1 MQNSSVKGSNNG
13 LLEKVFKLSENNT
26 NVKTEVLAGI
36 TTFMTIAYILVVNP
50 TILGEAGMD
59 KGAVFTA
66 TAIASAIGC
75 IIMGFLANYPII
87 LAPSMGINAFF
98 TYTVVLGMGYTWQF
112 ALCAMFI
119 EGIIFILLTVTN
131 VREKIIEC
139 MPDVLK
145 HAITAGIGLFITFI
159 GLVNAGIVQQGG
171 AIISLGNVKSPVVLL
186 SIIGLMIAATLLIKN
201 VNGAFLISIII
212 TSVIGMVFSIVPM
225 PTGVIDLPPSIQPVF
240 MKALDV
246 GKSQIFSLDMLV
258 IVLTLLFVNMFDSI
272 GFLLGIADKAN
283 LLDENGNMP
292 NVKKALLAES
302 VSTTISSVLGTS
314 TLATTVES
322 GSGIAVG
329 GRTGLTA
336 VITGILFL
344 ISLFFAPLFV
354 SIPPQATAPIL
365 ILVGFLMASSI
376 LRINF
381 NDFTDAIP
389 AFITFVMM
397 PLSYS
402 VADGIMF
409 GIISYTF
416 LKLASG
422 KKDQAKLSLIILS
435 LVFILKFGLYKIE
448 KICKY
453 KYLSY
458 LFYLFL

>member
-1 MQNSSVKGSNNG
+1 MQNT
-13 LLEKVFKLSENNT
+13 LEKFFKLSKNNT
-26 NVKTEVLAGI
+26 NVKTEVLAGV

-50 TILGEAGMD
+50 NILGQAGMD

-66 TAIASAIGC
+66 TAIASGIGC
-75 IIMGFLANYPII
+75 FIMGLLANYPII

-119 EGIIFILLTVTN
+119 EGIIFVLLTVTN

-159 GLVNAGIVQQGG
+159 GLVNAGIIQQGG
-171 AIISLGNVKSPVVLL
+171 AIISLGNIKSPVVLL
-186 SIIGLMIAATLLIKN
+186 ALIGLMIAATLLIKN

-212 TSVIGMVFSIVPM
+212 TSAIGMLFAIAPM
-225 PTGVIDLPPSIQPVF
+225 PTGVIDVPPSIQPVF
-240 MKALDV
+240 MKVFDV
-246 GKSQIFSLDMLV
+246 SRSQIFSLDMLV

-272 GFLLGIADKAN
+272 GFLLGIAQRAN

-336 VITGILFL
+336 CITGILFF

-354 SIPPQATAPIL
+354 SIPAQATAPIL

-376 LRINF
+376 LKINF
-381 NDFTDAIP
+381 EDFTDAIP

-409 GIISYTF
+409 GIIAYTF
-416 LKLASG
+416 LKLVSG
-422 KKDQAKLSLIILS
+422 KKEETKISMIILS
-435 LVFILKFGLYKIE
+435 VIFILKFA
-448 KICKY
+448 
-453 KYLSY
+453 
-458 LFYLFL
+458 FL

>member
-1 MQNSSVKGSNNG
+1 MQNSSVKGSNKG

-201 VNGAFLISIII
+201 VNGAFLISIVI

-240 MKALDV
+240 MKAFDV

-435 LVFILKFGLYKIE
+435 IVFILKFGL
-448 KICKY
+448 
-453 KYLSY
+453 L
-458 LFYLFL
+458 

>member
-1 MQNSSVKGSNNG
+1 MQNKTKINSSF
-13 LLEKVFKLSENNT
+13 LEKVFKLNENNT
-26 NVKTEVLAGI
+26 SVRTEILAGV

-50 TILGEAGMD
+50 NILGQAGMD

-66 TAIASAIGC
+66 TAIASGIGC
-75 IIMGFLANYPII
+75 FIMGILANYPII

-119 EGIIFILLTVTN
+119 EGIIFVLLTVTN
-131 VREKIIEC
+131 IREKIIEC

-145 HAITAGIGLFITFI
+145 YAITAGIGLFITFI
-159 GLVNAGIVQQGG
+159 GLVNAGIVTQGG
-171 AIISLGNVKSPVVLL
+171 AIISLGNIKSPVVLL
-186 SIIGLMIAATLLIKN
+186 AIIGLMIAATLLIKN
-201 VNGAFLISIII
+201 VNGAFLISIVI
-212 TSVIGMVFSIVPM
+212 TSAIGMIFTIVPM

-240 MKALDV
+240 IKIFDV
-246 GKSQIFSLDMLV
+246 SRSQIFSLDMV
-258 IVLTLLFVNMFDSI
+258 IIVLTLLFVNMFDSI
-272 GFLLGIADKAN
+272 GFLLGIAQKAD

-302 VSTTISSVLGTS
+302 VSTTISSILGTS

-336 VITGILFL
+336 CVTGILFF

-354 SIPPQATAPIL
+354 SIPAQATAPIL

-381 NDFTDAIP
+381 DDFTDAIP
-389 AFITFVMM
+389 AFIIFVMM
-397 PLSYS
+397 PLAYS

-416 LKLASG
+416 LKLVSG
-422 KKDQAKLSLIILS
+422 KKEDVKLSLIILS
-435 LVFILKFGLYKIE
+435 VIFILKFA
-448 KICKY
+448 
-453 KYLSY
+453 
-458 LFYLFL
+458 FL

>member
-1 MQNSSVKGSNNG
+1 MQNTNSSKVNST
-13 LLEKVFKLSENNT
+13 LEKIFKLSANNT
-26 NVKTEVLAGI
+26 NVKTEVLAGV

-50 TILGEAGMD
+50 NILGQAGMD

-66 TAIASAIGC
+66 TAIASGIGC
-75 IIMGFLANYPII
+75 FIMGLLANYPII

-119 EGIIFILLTVTN
+119 EGIIFVLLTVTN

-171 AIISLGNVKSPVVLL
+171 AIISLGNIKSPVVLL
-186 SIIGLMIAATLLIKN
+186 AIIGLMIAATLLIKN

-212 TSVIGMVFSIVPM
+212 TSAIGMLFAIVPM
-225 PTGVIDLPPSIQPVF
+225 PTGVIDVPPSIQPVF
-240 MKALDV
+240 MKVFDV
-246 GKSQIFSLDMLV
+246 SRSQIFSLDMLV

-272 GFLLGIADKAN
+272 GFLLGIAQRAN

-292 NVKKALLAES
+292 NVKKALLSES

-336 VITGILFL
+336 CITGILFF

-354 SIPPQATAPIL
+354 SIPAQATAPIL

-376 LRINF
+376 LKINF
-381 NDFTDAIP
+381 EDFTDAIP

-409 GIISYTF
+409 GIIAYTF
-416 LKLASG
+416 LKLVSG
-422 KKDQAKLSLIILS
+422 KKEETKISMIILS
-435 LVFILKFGLYKIE
+435 VIFILKFA
-448 KICKY
+448 
-453 KYLSY
+453 
-458 LFYLFL
+458 FL

>member
-1 MQNSSVKGSNNG
+1 MQNTSSSKVNST
-13 LLEKVFKLSENNT
+13 LEKIFKLSVNNT
-26 NVKTEVLAGI
+26 SVKTEVLAGV

-50 TILGEAGMD
+50 NILGQTGMD

-66 TAIASAIGC
+66 TAIASGIGC
-75 IIMGFLANYPII
+75 FIMGLLANYPII

-119 EGIIFILLTVTN
+119 EGIIFVLLTVTN

-159 GLVNAGIVQQGG
+159 GIVNAGIVQQGG
-171 AIISLGNVKSPVVLL
+171 AIISLGNIKSPVVLL
-186 SIIGLMIAATLLIKN
+186 AIIGLMIAATLLVKN
-201 VNGAFLISIII
+201 INGAFLISIII
-212 TSVIGMVFSIVPM
+212 TSAIGMLFAIVPM
-225 PTGVIDLPPSIQPVF
+225 PTGVIDVPPSIQPVF
-240 MKALDV
+240 MKVFDV
-246 GKSQIFSLDMLV
+246 SRSQIFSLDMLV

-272 GFLLGIADKAN
+272 GFLLGIAQRAN

-336 VITGILFL
+336 CITGILFF

-354 SIPPQATAPIL
+354 SIPAQATAPIL

-376 LRINF
+376 LKINF
-381 NDFTDAIP
+381 EDFTDAIP

-409 GIISYTF
+409 GIIAYTF
-416 LKLASG
+416 LKLVSG
-422 KKDQAKLSLIILS
+422 KKEETKISMIILS
-435 LVFILKFGLYKIE
+435 VIFILKFA
-448 KICKY
+448 
-453 KYLSY
+453 
-458 LFYLFL
+458 FL

>member
-1 MQNSSVKGSNNG
+1 MQNATKANSSV
-13 LLEKVFKLSENNT
+13 LEKMFKLSENNT
-26 NVKTEVLAGI
+26 NIKTEVLAGV

-50 TILGEAGMD
+50 TILGQAGMD

-75 IIMGFLANYPII
+75 IIMGLLANYPII

-119 EGIIFILLTVTN
+119 EGIIFVLLTVTN

-171 AIISLGNVKSPVVLL
+171 AIISLGNIQSPVVLL

-212 TSVIGMVFSIVPM
+212 TSAIGMVFSIVPM
-225 PTGVIDLPPSIQPVF
+225 PTGVIDVPPSIQPVF
-240 MKALDV
+240 MKVFEV

-272 GFLLGIADKAN
+272 GFLLGIAHKAN

-302 VSTTISSVLGTS
+302 VSTTISSLLGTS

-336 VITGILFL
+336 CITGILFF

-354 SIPPQATAPIL
+354 SIPAQATAPIL

-376 LRINF
+376 LKINF
-381 NDFTDAIP
+381 DDFTDAIP
-389 AFITFVMM
+389 AFITFIMM

-409 GIISYTF
+409 GIIAYTF
-416 LKLASG
+416 LKLVSG
-422 KKDQAKLSLIILS
+422 KTEKAKLSLIILS
-435 LVFILKFGLYKIE
+435 IVFI
-448 KICKY
+448 
-453 KYLSY
+453 
-458 LFYLFL
+458 

>member
-1 MQNSSVKGSNNG
+1 MQNT
-13 LLEKVFKLSENNT
+13 LEKFFKLSKNNT
-26 NVKTEVLAGI
+26 NVKTEVLAGV

-50 TILGEAGMD
+50 SILGQAGMD

-66 TAIASAIGC
+66 TAIASGIGC
-75 IIMGFLANYPII
+75 FVMGLLANYPII

-119 EGIIFILLTVTN
+119 EGVIFVLLTVTN
-131 VREKIIEC
+131 VREKIIAC
-139 MPDVLK
+139 MPEVLK

-171 AIISLGNVKSPVVLL
+171 AIISLGNIKSPVVLL
-186 SIIGLMIAATLLIKN
+186 AIIGLMIAATLLIKN

-212 TSVIGMVFSIVPM
+212 TSAIGMIFTIVPM
-225 PTGVIDLPPSIQPVF
+225 PTGIIDLPPSIQPVF
-240 MKALDV
+240 MKVFDV
-246 GKSQIFSLDMLV
+246 SHSQIFSLDMLV

-272 GFLLGIADKAN
+272 GFLLGIAQRAN

-302 VSTTISSVLGTS
+302 ISTTSASVLGTS

-336 VITGILFL
+336 CVTGILFF

-354 SIPPQATAPIL
+354 SIPAQATAPIL

-376 LRINF
+376 LKINF
-381 NDFTDAIP
+381 EDFTDAIP
-389 AFITFVMM
+389 AFITFIMM

-409 GIISYTF
+409 GIIAYTF
-416 LKLASG
+416 LKLIAG
-422 KKDQAKLSLIILS
+422 KKEETKISLLVLSII
-435 LVFILKFGLYKIE
+435 FILKFA
-448 KICKY
+448 
-453 KYLSY
+453 
-458 LFYLFL
+458 FL

>member
-50 TILGEAGMD
+50 TILGESGMD

-201 VNGAFLISIII
+201 VNGAFLISIVI

-240 MKALDV
+240 MKAFDV

-435 LVFILKFGLYKIE
+435 IVFILKFGL
-448 KICKY
+448 
-453 KYLSY
+453 L
-458 LFYLFL
+458 

>member
-1 MQNSSVKGSNNG
+1 MQNSSVKGSSNR

-435 LVFILKFGLYKIE
+435 IVFILKFGL
-448 KICKY
+448 
-453 KYLSY
+453 L
-458 LFYLFL
+458 